1 MNLKKKNM
9 ASKDKEES
17 KEKKSKDTKA
27 SGKKKDS
34 KNTKKSKE
42 VKETKGSNV
51 GQNQTAQEAGHSWG
65 SHNPPISGPGKRT
78 VHVNKQ
84 HNRESDSEDSSGNFF
99 SSLKINKNHILS
111 AAGVVAGGALLF
123 RGAKGEWPFSKKIEE
138 IDLNTKQTIKRSRE
152 ELYAYWRNLEN
163 LPNFMSHVKEVE
175 EIDQKRS
182 RWTAEIP
189 GGLGTIEWE
198 AVIDQE
204 QENELLSW
212 KSLPD
217 SEIENSGE
225 VRFEDDP
232 AGKGT
237 IVRTTISYRPP
248 AGKAGDVAAKLLNPA
263 FEKTVKKD
271 LKQFKKHMEEGGE
284 EKQKSTSKGKVLY

>member
-1 MNLKKKNM
+1 M

-34 KNTKKSKE
+34 KKTKKSKE

-51 GQNQTAQEAGHSWG
+51 EQNQTAQETGHSWG
-65 SHNPPISGPGKRT
+65 SQKPPISGPGKRT
-78 VHVNKQ
+78 VQVNRK
-84 HNRESDSEDSSGNFF
+84 HNRESDSEDSNGNFL
-99 SSLKINKNHILS
+99 SSLKINRNHLLG
-111 AAGVVAGGALLF
+111 AAGVVAGGALIF
-123 RGAKGEWPFSKKIEE
+123 RGAKGAWPFTKRTSEV
-138 IDLNTKQTIKRSRE
+138 DLTTKQTIKRSRE

-163 LPNFMSHVKEVE
+163 LPNFMSHIKEVG

-189 GGLGTIEWE
+189 GGLGTIDWE

-204 QENELLSW
+204 RENELLSW

-225 VRFEDDP
+225 VRFEDDLT
-232 AGKGT
+232 GKGT
-237 IVRTTISYRPP
+237 IVETRISYRPP
-248 AGKAGDVAAKLLNPA
+248 AGKVGDYAAKLLNPA
-263 FEKTVKKD
+263 FEKTVKRD

-284 EKQKSTSKGKVLY
+284 EKQKSEPAGKVLY